1 MVPSGE
7 CPHVALPWLP
17 PGTRALRRISV
28 YVAGT
33 GLTSIVL
40 ALDSFA
46 PTSLLSEIPVFPRAV
61 VPVPILLPVALLHG
75 CIALFFAYGLH
86 RLDLCAANLG
96 HFIYLWATGLTLAV
110 KSDVCDGAGADHDD
124 PDRMLGGGSYPV
136 LFVES
141 SGSCALP
148 LGDAGGRRS
157 SNVRPE
163 LPPGSPEGTGEPRPM
178 FF

>member
-7 CPHVALPWLP
+7 CPHTALPSLP
-17 PGTRALRRISV
+17 PGTRALRRISI

-46 PTSLLSEIPVFPRAV
+46 PASLLSEIPVFPRAV

-110 KSDVCDGAGADHDD
+110 NLMYATGPAPITTTLIGCLGAVAI
-124 PDRMLGGGSYPV
+124 LSYLWNPV
-136 LFVES
+136 
-141 SGSCALP
+141 
-148 LGDAGGRRS
+148 
-157 SNVRPE
+157 VRA
-163 LPPGSPEGTGEPRPM
+163 R
-178 FF
+178 FR